1 MNLAATAFK
10 NKAFTH
16 YIEVLILVLAVF
28 SYFTLGKLED
38 PDFTV
43 KRASISTAYPGA
55 SAAEVELE
63 VTDRLEKA
71 LQELPQLKSLSS
83 ISRPGLSIIKVDI
96 KEEYWSDRLQQVW
109 DELRRKI
116 RDTIPDLPPGCEKP
130 EIGDDFNFVFGFL
143 LAVTRDNGY
152 SDAELE
158 DFANH
163 LKKELSLTSG
173 VARVDLW
180 GVQPKAVYVDVAEKQ
195 LATLGLTTENI
206 TSTLRRQNMVLDAG
220 FVEIQNRRM
229 RIAPS
234 GEFRDVSE
242 IGELLLTP
250 AGIESMQS
258 GDTEGSQPATSP
270 TGRLIRIRD
279 VATVSRGYVD
289 PPPTVMRYNGRPAI
303 GIAIAN
309 VAGGNV
315 PNTGNRLDRQL
326 EQLIAALPYGI
337 ELHRVAWQSDL
348 VDESI
353 TTFLH
358 SFRDALIIVLFVVA
372 LTLGIRLGI
381 VVGMGL
387 LLSVGGVIIFMAV
400 TGTDLHR
407 MSLGAMIVALG
418 MIVDDIIV
426 VSDMYLVNLGKG
438 MDKEEAAIHAATYNA
453 KPLFWG
459 TTAAAFAFFPIY
471 ICIANAGEYC
481 QTLFT
486 VVGASLWLSWIMAM
500 TLTPVRCVQ
509 FLSKVRPKEGPG
521 WIARG
526 LQRVPLVGRAITP
539 KPRAGEDRSERE
551 GRLMSVLRWMIE
563 SGIRHKIVPLGL
575 AVIILVLTVFGFG
588 NVKKMFFPDAA
599 RPQLMID
606 LWAAQGTRIQDTS
619 ALVAGIEQHLMGN
632 EYVESVTAFIG
643 AGPPRFY
650 LPVDSE
656 SAYPEYAQVIV
667 NTHSAHDI
675 DALVAHLTQWLKEDY
690 GNVLTRVRRYGVG
703 PADTWKF
710 ELRVSGPAEA
720 DLELL
725 RDFGNRGA
733 AILRQSP
740 LATDIQIDMRQR
752 TLKIVPQYAQSRGR
766 WTGVSRE
773 DVADAAKLAQDGIT
787 VGLYR
792 EGDDLYPIV
801 MRKTATERARL
812 ASSFE
817 SLQVIPAMS
826 TSRVPMGA
834 VIEDVTPVWEDPII
848 SRWNRRR
855 CVTIQASP
863 IDGATFP
870 ELRKLVF
877 DDLKKLEA
885 TLPPGYEFFW
895 DGEYDSTK
903 TSQLAL
909 LPGVVP
915 AVLIMVSILVYLF
928 KGYRTPLVILLT
940 LPFGLSGIVA
950 GLLIFDMPFG
960 FVALLGAM
968 SLGGIMMRNSVVLL
982 ETVDHLLA
990 EGKTRYEAIIESAI
1004 SRARPVSVSA
1014 ATSGLGL
1021 IPLLGDVFWSSMA
1034 AAMLCGLMV
1043 GTVLTLVV
1051 APVLY
1056 ATLFGVRPPH
1066 SGSQT

>member
-1 MNLAATAFK
+1 MNLAAAAFK

-16 YIEVLILVLAVF
+16 YVEVLILVLAAV

-43 KRASISTAYPGA
+43 KRAAISTAYPGA

-130 EIGDDFNFVFGFL
+130 DISDDFNFVFGFL
-143 LAVTRDNGY
+143 LAATRDNGY
-152 SDAELE
+152 SDLELE
-158 DFANH
+158 EYAND
-163 LKKELSLTSG
+163 LKKELSLTPG
-173 VARVDLW
+173 VSRVDLW
-180 GVQPKAVYVDVAEKQ
+180 GVQPKAVYVDIAEKQ

-220 FVEIQNRRM
+220 SVEIQNRRM

-234 GEFRDVSE
+234 GEFAEVSA
-242 IGELLLTP
+242 IGELLLRP

-258 GDTEGSQPATSP
+258 GNAGGSQPATSP
-270 TGRLIRIRD
+270 TGQLIRIRD
-279 VATVSRGYVD
+279 VATVSRGYLD
-289 PPPTVMRYNGRPAI
+289 PPPTVMRYNGHPAI
-303 GIAIAN
+303 GIAIAS

-315 PNTGNRLDRQL
+315 PNTGKRLGQQLDRL
-326 EQLIAALPYGI
+326 VDELPYGI
-337 ELHRVAWQSDL
+337 EVHRVAWQSDL

-353 TTFLH
+353 QSFLH
-358 SFRDALIIVLFVVA
+358 AFRDALIIVLVVVTLA
-372 LTLGIRLGI
+372 LGLRLGF

-400 TGTDLHR
+400 TGTALHR
-407 MSLGAMIVALG
+407 MSLGALIVALG

-426 VSDMYLVNLGKG
+426 VSDLYLVNLGKG

-471 ICIANAGEYC
+471 VCVANAGEYC

-486 VVGASLWLSWIMAM
+486 VVGASLWISWIMAM

-509 FLSKVRPKEGPG
+509 FLSKVKPKEGPG
-521 WIARG
+521 RMVRS
-526 LQRVPLVGRAITP
+526 LQRVPLLGRVITP
-539 KPRAGEDRSERE
+539 KSPAGE
-551 GRLMSVLRWMIE
+551 GRLMNMLRWIIE

-575 AVIILVLTVFGFG
+575 AVIILAWTAFSFGH
-588 NVKKMFFPDAA
+588 VKKMFFPDAA
-599 RPQLMID
+599 RPQLMVD
-606 LWAAQGTRIQDTS
+606 LWAPQGTRIQNTS
-619 ALVAGIEQHLMGN
+619 ALAEGIEQHLMGN
-632 EYVESVTAFIG
+632 EHVDNVTAFIG

-656 SAYPEYAQVIV
+656 STYPEYAQLIV
-667 NTHSAHDI
+667 NTHSTDDV
-675 DALVAHLTQWLKEDY
+675 DALVAHLTKWLKEDY
-690 GNVLTRVRRYGVG
+690 GHVLTRVRRYGVG

-710 ELRVSGPAEA
+710 ELRISGPAEA

-733 AILRQSP
+733 DILRQSP
-740 LATDIQIDMRQR
+740 LATDIQLDMRQR
-752 TLKIVPQYAQSRGR
+752 TLKIVPQYVQSRGR
-766 WTGVSRE
+766 WTGISRE
-773 DVADAAKLAQDGIT
+773 DVADTAKLAQDGIT

-817 SLQVIPAMS
+817 SLQIIPAMS

-848 SRWNRRR
+848 SRFNRRR

-863 IDGATFP
+863 IDGETFP
-870 ELRKLVF
+870 ELRKQVLGDF
-877 DDLKKLEA
+877 KKLED

-909 LPGVVP
+909 LPGVIP
-915 AVLIMVSILVYLF
+915 AVLVMISILVYLF
-928 KGYRTPLVILLT
+928 NGYRTPLVILLT
-940 LPFGLSGIVA
+940 LPFGMVGIVA

-968 SLGGIMMRNSVVLL
+968 SLGGIMLRNSVVLL
-982 ETVDHLLA
+982 ETIDHLLA
-990 EGKTRYEAIIESAI
+990 EGKTRYEAIVEGAL
-1004 SRARPVSVSA
+1004 SRARPVTVAA
-1014 ATSGLGL
+1014 ATCGLGL

-1034 AAMLCGLMV
+1034 AAMLCGVMV

-1056 ATLFGVRPPH
+1056 ATLFGVRSPH
-1066 SGSQT
+1066 FGSQP

>member
-1 MNLAATAFK
+1 
-10 NKAFTH
+10 
-16 YIEVLILVLAVF
+16 
-28 SYFTLGKLED
+28 
-38 PDFTV
+38 
-43 KRASISTAYPGA
+43 
-55 SAAEVELE
+55 
-63 VTDRLEKA
+63 
-71 LQELPQLKSLSS
+71 
-83 ISRPGLSIIKVDI
+83 
-96 KEEYWSDRLQQVW
+96 
-109 DELRRKI
+109 
-116 RDTIPDLPPGCEKP
+116 
-130 EIGDDFNFVFGFL
+130 
-143 LAVTRDNGY
+143 
-152 SDAELE
+152 
-158 DFANH
+158 
-163 LKKELSLTSG
+163 
-173 VARVDLW
+173 
-180 GVQPKAVYVDVAEKQ
+180 
-195 LATLGLTTENI
+195 
-206 TSTLRRQNMVLDAG
+206 MVLNAG
-220 FVEIQNRRM
+220 YVEIQNRRM

-234 GEFRDVSE
+234 GEFSNVSE
-242 IGELLLTP
+242 IGELMLRP
-250 AGIESMQS
+250 AGLESLQS
-258 GDTEGSQPATSP
+258 GDAGGIQPATSP
-270 TGRLIRIRD
+270 TGQLIRIRD
-279 VATVSRGYVD
+279 VAKVSRGYLD

-315 PNTGNRLDRQL
+315 PNTGKRLDQQL
-326 EQLIAALPYGI
+326 ERLVDELPYGI
-337 ELHRVAWQSDL
+337 EVHRVAWQSDL

-353 TTFLH
+353 QSFLH
-358 SFRDALIIVLFVVA
+358 AFRDALIIVLVVVTLA
-372 LTLGIRLGI
+372 LGLRLGF

-400 TGTDLHR
+400 TGISLHR
-407 MSLGAMIVALG
+407 MSLGALIVALG

-426 VSDMYLVNLGKG
+426 VSDLYLVNLGKG
-438 MDKEEAAIHAATYNA
+438 MDKEEAAIHAASYNA

-471 ICIANAGEYC
+471 VCIANAGEYC

-486 VVGASLWLSWIMAM
+486 VVGASLWISWIMAM

-509 FLSKVRPKEGPG
+509 FLSKVKPKEGPG
-521 WIARG
+521 KMVRS
-526 LQRVPLVGRAITP
+526 LQRVPLLGRVITSKAP
-539 KPRAGEDRSERE
+539 AGEDEPDGE
-551 GRLMSVLRWMIE
+551 GRLMNMLRWMIE

-575 AVIILVLTVFGFG
+575 AVIILAWTAFSFGH
-588 NVKKMFFPDAA
+588 VKKMFFPDAA

-606 LWAAQGTRIQDTS
+606 LWAAQGTRIQNTS
-619 ALVAGIEQHLMGN
+619 ALAEGIEQHLMGN
-632 EYVESVTAFIG
+632 EHVDSVTAFIG

-656 SAYPEYAQVIV
+656 SAYPEYAQLVV
-667 NTHSAHDI
+667 NTHSADDI

-690 GNVLTRVRRYGVG
+690 GDVLTRVRRYGVG

-710 ELRVSGPAEA
+710 ELRISGPAEA

-733 AILRQSP
+733 DILRQSP

-752 TLKIVPQYAQSRGR
+752 TLKIVPQYVQSRGR

-773 DVADAAKLAQDGIT
+773 DVADTAKLAQDGIT

-801 MRKTATERARL
+801 MRKTVTERARL

-817 SLQVIPAMS
+817 SLQIIPAMS
-826 TSRVPMGA
+826 TTRVPMGA

-848 SRWNRRR
+848 SRFNRRR

-863 IDGATFP
+863 IDGETFP
-870 ELRKLVF
+870 ELRKRVLGDF
-877 DDLKKLEA
+877 NKLEE

-895 DGEYDSTK
+895 DGEFDSTK

-909 LPGVVP
+909 LPGVIP

-928 KGYRTPLVILLT
+928 NGYRTPLVILLT
-940 LPFGLSGIVA
+940 LPFGMVGIVA

-968 SLGGIMMRNSVVLL
+968 SLGGIMLRNSVVLL
-982 ETVDHLLA
+982 ETIDHLLA
-990 EGKTRYEAIIESAI
+990 EGKSRYEAIIEGAL
-1004 SRARPVSVSA
+1004 SRARPVTVAA
-1014 ATSGLGL
+1014 ATCGLGL

-1034 AAMLCGLMV
+1034 AAMLCGVMV

-1056 ATLFGVRPPH
+1056 ATLFGVRSPH
-1066 SGSQT
+1066 FGSQP

>member
-1 MNLAATAFK
+1 MNLAAAAFK

-16 YIEVLILVLAVF
+16 YVEVLILVLAAV

-43 KRASISTAYPGA
+43 KRAAISTAYPGA

-109 DELRRKI
+109 DEMRRKI

-130 EIGDDFNFVFGFL
+130 DISDDFNFVFGFL
-143 LAVTRDNGY
+143 LAVTRGNGY
-152 SDAELE
+152 SDLELE
-158 DFANH
+158 EYANH
-163 LKKELSLTSG
+163 LKKELSLTPG
-173 VARVDLW
+173 VSRVDLW

-206 TSTLRRQNMVLDAG
+206 TSTLRRQNMVLNAG
-220 FVEIQNRRM
+220 YVEIQNRRM

-234 GEFRDVSE
+234 GEFGNVSE
-242 IGELLLTP
+242 IGELLLRP
-250 AGIESMQS
+250 AGLESMQS
-258 GDTEGSQPATSP
+258 GATGVIQPTTSP
-270 TGRLIRIRD
+270 TGQLIRIRD
-279 VATVSRGYVD
+279 VATVSRGYLD
-289 PPPTVMRYNGRPAI
+289 PPPTVMRYNGLPAI

-315 PNTGNRLDRQL
+315 PNTGKRLDQQL
-326 EQLIAALPYGI
+326 ERLVDELPYGI
-337 ELHRVAWQSDL
+337 EVHRVAWQSDL

-353 TTFLH
+353 QSFMH
-358 SFRDALIIVLFVVA
+358 AFRDALIIVLVVVTLA
-372 LTLGIRLGI
+372 LGLRLGF

-400 TGTDLHR
+400 TGTALHR
-407 MSLGAMIVALG
+407 MSLGALIVALG

-426 VSDMYLVNLGKG
+426 VSDLYLVNLGKG

-471 ICIANAGEYC
+471 VCVANAGEYC

-486 VVGASLWLSWIMAM
+486 VVGASLWISWIMAM

-521 WIARG
+521 WMVRS
-526 LQRVPLVGRAITP
+526 LQRVPLLGRVISSKSP
-539 KPRAGEDRSERE
+539 VGEDEPAGE
-551 GRLMSVLRWMIE
+551 GRLMNMLRWMIE

-575 AVIILVLTVFGFG
+575 AVIILAWTAFSFGH
-588 NVKKMFFPDAA
+588 VKKMFFPDAA
-599 RPQLMID
+599 RPQLMVD
-606 LWAAQGTRIQDTS
+606 LWAPQG
-619 ALVAGIEQHLMGN
+619 EQHLMGN
-632 EYVESVTAFIG
+632 EHVDNVTAFIG

-656 SAYPEYAQVIV
+656 SAYPEYAQLIV
-667 NTHSAHDI
+667 NTHSTHDV

-690 GNVLTRVRRYGVG
+690 GHVLTRVRRYGVG

-710 ELRVSGPAEA
+710 ELRISGPAEA

-733 AILRQSP
+733 DILRQSP
-740 LATDIQIDMRQR
+740 LATDIQLDMRQR
-752 TLKIVPQYAQSRGR
+752 TLKIVPQYVQSRGR

-773 DVADAAKLAQDGIT
+773 DVADTAKLAQDGIT

-817 SLQVIPAMS
+817 SLQVIPSMS
-826 TSRVPMGA
+826 TTRVPMGA

-848 SRWNRRR
+848 SRFNRRR

-863 IDGATFP
+863 IDGETFP
-870 ELRKLVF
+870 ELRKRVLGDF
-877 DDLKKLEA
+877 KKLEE

-895 DGEYDSTK
+895 DGEFDSTK

-909 LPGVVP
+909 LPGVIP
-915 AVLIMVSILVYLF
+915 AVLVMVSILVYLF
-928 KGYRTPLVILLT
+928 NGYRTPLVILLT
-940 LPFGLSGIVA
+940 LPFGMSGIVA

-968 SLGGIMMRNSVVLL
+968 SLGGIMLRNSVVLL
-982 ETVDHLLA
+982 ETIDHLLA
-990 EGKTRYEAIIESAI
+990 EGKTRYEAIVEGAL
-1004 SRARPVSVSA
+1004 SRARPVAVAA
-1014 ATSGLGL
+1014 ATCGLGL
-1021 IPLLGDVFWSSMA
+1021 IPLLADVFWSSMA
-1034 AAMLCGLMV
+1034 AAMLCGVMV

-1056 ATLFGVRPPH
+1056 ATLFGIRSPH
-1066 SGSQT
+1066 SANQS